1 MNAAQLSAETQPGWK
16 LNQHSTGVPYYFHP
30 CESYIYVFPP
40 VFGQLESPVLFFKK
54 EFAVNDGNLV
64 PVCWFSDVDFGP
76 SCVKVLKALVSHGGL
91 LCRRRGLETLFP
103 KTGAMFGVMLDLL
116 MDHTSSSNCVLFDV
130 HIFQVGGSTGT

>member
-1 MNAAQLSAETQPGWK
+1 M
-16 LNQHSTGVPYYFHP
+16 YFHQFLD
-30 CESYIYVFPP
+30 SLKVQSF
-40 VFGQLESPVLFFKK
+40 FFKK